1 MRAEVRDHLADD
13 TTLMALLT
21 GGVYTGTEISRQN
34 TPDAFDTNGEII
46 PCALVTE
53 ESDTQAG
60 PFTES
65 GNIST
70 RLFVAVFFY
79 QRVGYDT
86 IDAAME
92 RTLELLQRAKLA
104 TGTWE
109 IAWADDVRG
118 QRDEALRCSMG
129 MSRYVA
135 TRKRG

>member
-1 MRAEVRDHLADD
+1 MRSEIADYLADD

-34 TPDAFDTNGEII
+34 TPDAFDESGEIL

-60 PFTES
+60 PFTEA
-65 GNIST
+65 GNVST

-86 IDAAME
+86 IDAAMD
-92 RTLELLQRAKLA
+92 RTLALLQRAKLA
-104 TGTWE
+104 AGTWE
-109 IAWADDVRG
+109 IAWADDVRD
-118 QRDEALRCSMG
+118 QRDEAMRCSMG